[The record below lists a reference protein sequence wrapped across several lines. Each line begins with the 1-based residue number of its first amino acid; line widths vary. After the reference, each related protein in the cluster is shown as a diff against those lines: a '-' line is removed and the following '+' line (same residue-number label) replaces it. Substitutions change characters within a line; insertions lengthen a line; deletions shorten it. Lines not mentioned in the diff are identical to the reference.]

1 MKLINKMRQQM
12 NKITFKISLLFAP
25 LAYAFHHCEESIIF
39 NFRAWRSLYFPDNK
53 LPSTE
58 LMLVIL
64 MVIMFVYIILHFI
77 VENRASSQS
86 IILFLMASQ
95 LNNVIFHASGTI
107 VFQDF
112 SPGLITAILLYV
124 PVNIIILQ
132 KALQEEWISKR
143 SLIVLF
149 LLGGVL
155 HVSFIKFG
163 LFLIVTMLLIS
174 YLWIAYETLTIK
186 RPSK

>member
-1 MKLINKMRQQM
+1 M

-58 LMLVIL
+58 LMIVIL
-64 MVIMFVYIILHFI
+64 MAISLVYIILHFI
-77 VENRASSQS
+77 VQNRASAQS
-86 IILFLMASQ
+86 VIIFLMATQ
-95 LNNVIFHASGTI
+95 VNNMIFHTGGTI

-112 SPGLITAILLYV
+112 SPGLITATLLYM
-124 PVNIIILQ
+124 PVNIFISQ
-132 KALQEEWISKR
+132 KALQEGWVSKR

-149 LLGGVL
+149 LLGGILFWLFEQFGPFPMVIVL
-155 HVSFIKFG
+155 
-163 LFLIVTMLLIS
+163 LTS
-174 YLWIAYETLTIK
+174 YLWITYETFRMK
-186 RPSK
+186 RV

>member
-1 MKLINKMRQQM
+1 M

-25 LAYAFHHCEESIIF
+25 LAYVFHHCEESIIF

-64 MVIMFVYIILHFI
+64 MAISLAYIILHFI
-77 VENRASSQS
+77 VQNRASAQS
-86 IILFLMASQ
+86 VITFLMATQ
-95 LNNVIFHASGTI
+95 VNNMIFHAGGTI

-112 SPGLITAILLYV
+112 SPGLITAILLYI
-124 PVNIIILQ
+124 PVNIIIAQ
-132 KALQEEWISKR
+132 KALQERWISKR

-149 LLGGVL
+149 LLGGIIFW
-155 HVSFIKFG
+155 SFVKLG
-163 LFLIVTMLLIS
+163 LLLMVTMLLTS
-174 YLWIAYETLTIK
+174 YLWIAYETFRLK
-186 RPSK
+186 RAT